1 MLIKIK
7 NQESLTLKYIIFIFF
22 QNPGINIMWLI
33 SAKMSKQDLK
43 NKPKYNPNI
52 KVIMAFSYV

>member
-7 NQESLTLKYIIFIFF
+7 KIKNRLHLNTLFFFF

-33 SAKMSKQDLK
+33 WANMSKRDVK